1 MHCATRRGGGR
12 LTYAQ
17 FPLEHDAIV
26 FATLKRVIRGFD
38 HPEQH
43 FCRQLTDLEARLD
56 DHR

>member
-1 MHCATRRGGGR
+1 MRWAARRRGGQ

-17 FPLEHDAIV
+17 FPLKHDAIF
-26 FATLKRVIRGFD
+26 FATFKRVIRGFD

-43 FCRQLTDLEARLD
+43 FCRQLTDLKTRLD